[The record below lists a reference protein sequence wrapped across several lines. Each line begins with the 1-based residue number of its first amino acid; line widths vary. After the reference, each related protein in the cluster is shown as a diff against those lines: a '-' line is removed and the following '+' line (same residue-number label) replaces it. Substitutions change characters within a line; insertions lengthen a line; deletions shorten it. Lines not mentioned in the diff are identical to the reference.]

1 MFIRNAIDT
10 DIQSICEIAQQEGW
24 KTFSIE
30 KIQQLLITSRIIVI
44 EVNNEVVGYTRFLTD
59 ETVTLYITELVVTKT
74 HRKKGYAKALIDYLL
89 AQYPSVRIE
98 LLSENNSFYEKLHFR
113 NIGTGYRLP

>member
-10 DIQSICEIAQQEGW
+10 DIQSIYEIAQ
-24 KTFSIE
+24 
-30 KIQQLLITSRIIVI
+30 LIVI
-44 EVNNEVVGYTRFLTD
+44 EVNNEVIGYTRFLTD
-59 ETVTLYITELVVTKT
+59 ETVTLYITELVVTKS

>member
-1 MFIRNAIDT
+1 MTLVFIID
-10 DIQSICEIAQQEGW
+10 IMI
-24 KTFSIE
+24 
-30 KIQQLLITSRIIVI
+30 
-44 EVNNEVVGYTRFLTD
+44 
-59 ETVTLYITELVVTKT
+59 KT
-74 HRKKGYAKALIDYLL
+74 HRNKGYAKALIDYLL